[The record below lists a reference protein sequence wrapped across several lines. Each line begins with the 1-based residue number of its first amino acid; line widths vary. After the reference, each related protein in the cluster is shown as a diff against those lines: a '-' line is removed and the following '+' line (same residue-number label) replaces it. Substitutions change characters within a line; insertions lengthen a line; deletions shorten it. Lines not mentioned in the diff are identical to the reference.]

1 MRNEKVEIIIGFL
14 LFALLGTLLSCA
26 TDKTPL
32 QIENS
37 LPQSKLE
44 YYNDAFDKMREDLW
58 DRAGYLYRE
67 EQVQNFKQA
76 DLRFESG
83 KLIIRTKTGSFSKAG
98 LGSKYVFRG
107 DFDFQLHCRLDFI
120 KGITRTDVDQVFALV
135 VIDNSQKFEKPTAAD
150 IGLFMK
156 GGIDQ
161 GYLFSNGYV
170 NGRRKK
176 GDRHKTDNFNGW
188 LRILRTGKSI
198 TTLYKKGGTLEWTQM
213 NTFHITDKDMLIGFS
228 LRNFYSKR
236 TTIRATYSV
245 TAEFDHFKINAAQE
259 IIEEEI

>member
-1 MRNEKVEIIIGFL
+1 MRNRITGFITGFL
-14 LFALLGTLLSCA
+14 LLAFLGALLSYA
-26 TDKTPL
+26 ADKAPF

-58 DRAGYLYRE
+58 DRAGYLWRE

-83 KLIIRTKTGSFSKAG
+83 KLIIRTQTGSFSKAG
-98 LGSKYVFRG
+98 LGSKFVFRG

-120 KGITRTDVDQVFALV
+120 KGTTRMDVDQVFALV
-135 VIDNSQKFEKPTAAD
+135 LIDNSQKPGKLTAAD

-161 GYLFSNGYV
+161 GYPFSNGYV

-176 GDRHKTDNFNGW
+176 GDRHKIDNFNGW
-188 LRILRTGKSI
+188 FRILRTDKSI
-198 TTLYKKGGTLEWTQM
+198 RTLNKNERTPEWIQM
-213 NTFHITDKDMLIGFS
+213 NTFHITDKDMLIGFN

>member
-1 MRNEKVEIIIGFL
+1 VRNKKARFILGFL
-14 LFALLGTLLSCA
+14 LLAFLGELLSCA
-26 TDKTPL
+26 TDKAPL
-32 QIENS
+32 QIKNS
-37 LPQSKLE
+37 LPQNE
-44 YYNDAFDKMREDLW
+44 IAHYNDSFDKMREDLW
-58 DRAGYLYRE
+58 DRAGYLWRQ

-76 DLRFESG
+76 DMRFESG

-120 KGITRTDVDQVFALV
+120 KGITHTDVDQVFALV
-135 VIDNSQKFEKPTAAD
+135 VVDNSQTMEKMNVAD

-176 GDRHKTDNFNGW
+176 GDRHKIDNFTGW
-188 LRILRTGKSI
+188 FRILRTGKRIS
-198 TTLYKKGGTLEWTQM
+198 TLYKKEGTPEWTQM
-213 NTFHITDKDMLIGFS
+213 NTFHITDNDMLIGFS